1 MKGWAFF
8 SRYKYQTAA
17 VLLAV
22 LAGCLYGL
30 FHLQLDETIH
40 AMLPAAVRGQVA
52 LFEHSPL
59 QKKLI
64 VVTESED
71 PSTSRAAAQ
80 TLRENLT
87 QAGLITPPPALS
99 ADFPLR
105 LYRALAPRFSPQ
117 DAQQTELRLTP
128 QAVNEKMAKNYEQLF
143 SFQSFLLSGL
153 LWTDPLGLTDLMTQ
167 KLQAFATVTDKP
179 YQDGLFSSSDERV
192 WVAMYD
198 LPSGSAQ
205 FSRVEQFASQFAQL
219 AQKLPQ
225 GVRAFYLGALRYTQ
239 ENVSVI
245 RKDLVKITILA
256 FVALAGVFW
265 LFLRHKSALLIYL
278 LPVFILP
285 PAALVTYALFGG
297 LSGITL
303 GFGSVVAG
311 LSVDYSVYIFFAL
324 RHSPLEAQETVAHL
338 RRHLIYNYI
347 TSLLCFAALACSSV
361 ELFQQIA
368 VFSVVGLTLALGLA
382 LYVFPQYWTHLPPL
396 PEGVT
401 GRALRPFSRRLAAII
416 LLGLIGVGAAGV
428 TFCHYSSHLEDLN
441 TQTARFRQDRA
452 AFDRVFGEEQQTNA
466 LLFVLGKTPQDALER
481 SEQLSLRLPNPLPAV
496 QLVPSETARQEN
508 LVRWRAFW
516 SEDRVQKLRQTLA
529 QAGAKWK
536 FKPEAFEPF
545 FDSLKNTVS
554 PTDDVDFTA
563 FYNPLAQ
570 LPDGRT
576 AAIHIVPNQPAY
588 RHAAEENGAVF
599 LSAAQLQADLFAA
612 VKYEALKI
620 VFLALAFNLLA
631 VGVLFKSVK
640 KALLAFIPVVGAG
653 CVVFGC
659 FWLLGVQVNL
669 LVLVFLPLLI
679 GLTLDY
685 GIFQVMKYQHG
696 KASFRSVYDSRALAA
711 AALSTLAGFGIL
723 AAAQHRVLFLI
734 GISSSLGIGG
744 AMFSA
749 LYILP
754 AFCGGKK

>member
-1 MKGWAFF
+1 MNAWAFF
-8 SRYKYQTAA
+8 ARYKHLTAGLLL
-17 VLLAV
+17 VLLA
-22 LAGCLYGL
+22 ACLYGL
-30 FHLQLDETIH
+30 FQLRPDETIH
-40 AMLPAAVRGQVA
+40 ALLPASVRGQVE

-64 VVTESED
+64 VATESDD
-71 PSTSRAAAQ
+71 PAAAQEAAQ
-80 TLRENLT
+80 TLRGQLAR
-87 QAGLITPPPALS
+87 AGLITPPPALS

-117 DAQQTELRLTP
+117 DERQTEPRLTP
-128 QAVNEKMAKNYEQLF
+128 QAVDEKMAHNYEQLF
-143 SFQSFLLSGL
+143 SLQSFLLGGL
-153 LWTDPLGLTDLMTQ
+153 LWADPLGLTDLMTQ
-167 KLQAFATVTDKP
+167 KLQAFSTLTDKP
-179 YQDGLFSSSDERV
+179 YQDGFFASPDERV

-198 LPSGSAQ
+198 LPTGSAQ
-205 FSRVEQFASQFAQL
+205 FSRVEQFAAQFARL
-219 AQKLPQ
+219 AQDLPQ

-245 RKDLVKITILA
+245 RRDLIKITVLA
-256 FVALAGVFW
+256 FAALAAVFW
-265 LFLRHKSALLIYL
+265 LFLRHRSALLIYL

-285 PAALVTYALFGG
+285 PAALATYAVFGG

-324 RHSPLEAQETVAHL
+324 RHSPLGAQETVAHM
-338 RRHLIYNYI
+338 RRHLVYNYI

-361 ELFQQIA
+361 ELFRQIA
-368 VFSVVGLTLALGLA
+368 VFSAVGLTLALGLA
-382 LYVFPQYWTHLPPL
+382 LYIFPHYWTNLPVL
-396 PEGVT
+396 PGTAAE
-401 GRALRPFSRRLAAII
+401 RALRPLSRRAAAVAFGV
-416 LLGLIGVGAAGV
+416 LLLWGGVGVAL
-428 TFCHYSSHLEDLN
+428 CHYSAQLEDLN
-441 TQTARFRQDRA
+441 TQTALFRRDRA
-452 AFDRVFGEEQQTNA
+452 AFDRVFGREQQTNA
-466 LLFVLGKTPQDALER
+466 LLFVLGNTPEEALER
-481 SEQLSLRLPNPLPAV
+481 SEQLSRRLPAPLAAV
-496 QLVPSETARQEN
+496 QLVPSDAARQKN
-508 LVRWRAFW
+508 LARWRAFW
-516 SEDRVQKLRQTLA
+516 SEGRVKNLRHTVA

-554 PTDDVDFTA
+554 PADDVDFTA

-588 RHAAEENGAVF
+588 RQAAEENGAVF
-599 LSAAQLQADLFAA
+599 LSAAQLQTDLFAA

-620 VFLALAFNLLA
+620 VCLALAFNLLA
-631 VGVLFKSVK
+631 VGVLFRSVK

-653 CVVFGC
+653 CCVFGC
-659 FWLLGVQVNL
+659 FWLFGVQVNL

-685 GIFQVMKYQHG
+685 GIFQVMKYQPG
-696 KASFRSVYDSRALAA
+696 AARPVYDSRALAA
-711 AALSTLAGFGIL
+711 AALSTLAGFGVL
-723 AAAQHRVLFLI
+723 ALAQHRVLFLI
-734 GISSSLGIGG
+734 GLSSLLGIGG
-744 AMFSA
+744 AMVSA

-754 AFCGGKK
+754 AFCRGEK